1 MLVKKNK
8 TRHSDFLFPPH
19 RVEICGQLLD
29 GRLQVFNSFQ
39 AVLEETEGR
48 EAEKDISELQQ
59 ILLVE

>member
-1 MLVKKNK
+1 MLVKNPKNK
-8 TRHSDFLFPPH
+8 RLFIPPPH

-39 AVLEETEGR
+39 AVLEETEGQ